1 MKTDS
6 IKRIKLLLVLLL
18 LTSALAACV
27 QKSSNGG
34 ETTTEDGK
42 IIVNIGRSVGSNPKL
57 PEGDT
62 FEDNAYTR
70 AAEEELDIEIRNA
83 FEADGEDYSRQVALA
98 ISSGDLPDMMIVDR
112 EELKDLVDNDLIED
126 LSDVF
131 EENASD
137 YIKETYASYDN
148 RPLED
153 ATFEDNLMALPGTES
168 LAAPQMVWIRE
179 DWLEELDLTIDEE
192 GDRLITLDELEEVA
206 EAFMEN
212 DPGDSGNP
220 VGIPFDSYLNGAD
233 YGGVFTMN
241 SIAAVFDGQPKK
253 YLIEEDGSV
262 TYGSTSEGTKQ
273 GLEVMNEWFD
283 KGIIDPQFGT
293 RSFDDIMSLLTNGQT
308 GIATGPWHIP
318 DWGFSTV
325 REMDNDARF
334 AAYVLADDDGNV
346 NVFEQNTTGRF
357 MVVRE
362 GYEHPEKAVQM
373 LNLFYDVML
382 NKEEADMENKFPEVA
397 EYLEQGVD
405 DSTKP
410 FNIVLL
416 PNQKYLDDYQDIQAV
431 LNEEMT
437 VGEITDSQVR
447 QNING
452 IIEYM
457 ETPEDALT
465 NGWSNYHSRIVGWSL
480 MNKLTEEARF
490 NWVETAYVNNTP
502 TMEQKGANLI
512 KLEEEDFIKIVTG
525 VEPIDYFD
533 TFVDKWK
540 NQGGKEMLD
549 EIEEE
554 LAEQE

>member
-6 IKRIKLLLVLLL
+6 FKSIKFLIILLM
-18 LTSALAACV
+18 LTSTLAACV
-27 QKSSNGG
+27 QKSSNNG
-34 ETTTEDGK
+34 ETTTEDGTP
-42 IIVNIGRSVGSNPKL
+42 IINIGRSIGTNPKI

-70 AAEEELDIEIRNA
+70 AAEEVLDIEIQNA
-83 FEADGEDYSRQVALA
+83 FEAEGEDYDRQVALA

-112 EELKDLVDNDLIED
+112 EELEDLVNNDLIED

-137 YIKETYASYDN
+137 YIKEVYASYDN
-148 RPLED
+148 RPLEN
-153 ATFEDNLMALPGTES
+153 ATFEDSLMGLPGTQS

-220 VGIPFDSYLNGAD
+220 VGIPFDSYLNSGD

-241 SIAAVFDGQPKK
+241 SIAAVFDGQPRK

-273 GLEVMNEWFD
+273 GLELMNEWFD

-308 GIATGPWHIP
+308 GIAMGPWHVP

-325 REMDNDARF
+325 REMDNDAKF
-334 AAYVLADDDGNV
+334 ASYALADDKGNV
-346 NVFEQNTTGRF
+346 NVFEQDTTANYI
-357 MVVRE
+357 VVRK

-373 LNLFYDVML
+373 LNLFYDDML
-382 NKEEADMENKFPEVA
+382 NKEEAEMENTFPEVA

-405 DSTKP
+405 DSTRP

-416 PNQKYLDDYQDIQAV
+416 PNEKYMEDYQDIQAV
-431 LNEEMT
+431 LNDEMT
-437 VGEITDSQVR
+437 VEEVTDSQVR

-452 IIEYM
+452 IKEYM
-457 ETPEDALT
+457 ETPEDAQT
-465 NGWSNYHSRIVGWSL
+465 GSWSNYHSRIVGWGL
-480 MNKLTEEARF
+480 MNKLTEDDRF
-490 NWVETAYVNNTP
+490 NWMEAAYVNNTP
-502 TMEQKGANLI
+502 TMEQKGGNLI

-533 TFVDKWK
+533 TFVEKWN
-540 NQGGKEMLD
+540 NQGGNEILK

-554 LAEQE
+554 LAQQE